1 MNLHGVLPSDRPSE
15 GPLRIL
21 VCDDNVDGANTM
33 ALWLRIEGYDVRVVH
48 DGPAALEV
56 ARKWKPAVILL
67 DLGLTPIMDGFV
79 TARRLR
85 RDVGLTAALIVAVT
99 GSDRDEDR
107 QETQEAGFDA
117 HMVKPVEP
125 EVLLAMLAERK
136 RQNGG
141 EGGASAP

>member
-1 MNLHGVLPSDRPSE
+1 MKPNGAAPSDRTSGE
-15 GPLRIL
+15 PLRIL

-33 ALWLRIEGYDVRVVH
+33 ALWLRIERYDVRVVH
-48 DGPAALEV
+48 DGPAALATAREWTPEV
-56 ARKWKPAVILL
+56 VLL
-67 DLGLTPIMDGFV
+67 DLGLTPRMDGFE

-107 QETQEAGFDA
+107 EGTQEAGFDA

-125 EVLLAMLAERK
+125 DMLLAVLAERK
-136 RQNGG
+136 RR
-141 EGGASAP
+141 A